1 MSWQTP
7 AMLSPYRV
15 LDLCDH
21 RGHLAGAILAA
32 LGAEVIAIEPPGGSA
47 ARRLGPF
54 VDDVAGPDRSLT
66 HLAYNRDKRSV
77 VLDLATEAGRAALRE
92 LAAGADVL
100 LESEDPGVLA
110 GLGLG
115 YDDLAALNPA
125 LVYASL
131 TPFGQDGPKAH
142 YAHSDLMVMASS
154 CTLALT
160 GDTDRAPVRVT
171 VPQGYH
177 FGAASAAG
185 AVLVTLHERARSGLG
200 QHVDVAAQAVATLGT
215 QCGVLAAG
223 VNAPVGIRAAGGA
236 RLGIIDIR
244 LVYPCADGWVSI
256 THVFGPVIGPA
267 SGRLVAWA
275 HEEGFCD
282 RDLVD
287 KNWAD
292 YAVLLESGEEPIEN
306 WERAKAAV
314 EALCRSKTKAELLEG
329 AMTRGLYLA
338 PIASPR
344 DVAESE
350 QLAHRGYFAPM
361 QLPDEP
367 ERAVAAPAFF
377 AKLTGVAQP
386 VLGRAP
392 RLGEHTDAV
401 LAEPR
406 RRPAVGTPHPPAAE
420 GDGPLAGLKVLD
432 FTWSIAGPHH
442 TRVLADCGA
451 TVVKVESTTRLD
463 AARGYQPIHDNVGGA
478 EQSAL
483 FDTMN
488 AGKHSLTLDLSRPE
502 GLAVARDLVRWADV
516 VCESY
521 TPKAM
526 RAWGLDY
533 AGVRALNPSVVMLST
548 CLAGQDGPLALFAGF
563 GNLGAALAGFYGLA
577 GWPDRAPAGP
587 FGAYTDYTS
596 THFMLATL
604 LAALD
609 HRRRTGEGAY
619 IDLSQ
624 AEAASWFLLPA
635 LLDWTVNG
643 RVMSRIGNADP
654 QLSPHG
660 VYRCAGAD
668 DWVAIACRDDADW
681 ARLAGV
687 MGRAELAEVPTAER
701 LARREEFDALVEAWT
716 STVGRFEVESTL
728 QAAGVPAHVVQTS
741 ADCLADPQ
749 LRHRGHFLRL
759 EHPDRLCLVEN
770 TRFRLSRTPPV
781 VRARAPFL
789 GEHTFEVLSE
799 LLGYDVDRI
808 ADLAAAEALG

>member
-1 MSWQTP
+1 
-7 AMLSPYRV
+7 MLSPYRV

-21 RGHLAGAILAA
+21 RGHLAGAILAG
-32 LGAEVIAIEPPGGSA
+32 LGADVVAVEPPDGSA

-66 HLAYNRDKRSV
+66 HLAYNRNKRSV
-77 VLDLATEAGRAALRE
+77 VLDVTTQDGREQLRA

-110 GLGLG
+110 ALGLG
-115 YDDLAALNPA
+115 YADLAAVNPS

-131 TPFGQDGPKAH
+131 TPFGQHGPKAG
-142 YAHSDLMVMASS
+142 YAHTDLTVMASA
-154 CTLALT
+154 CTLNLT
-160 GDTDRAPVRVT
+160 GDSDRPPVRVT

-185 AVLVTLHERARSGLG
+185 AVMVALHERARSGLG
-200 QHVDVAAQAVATLGT
+200 QHIDVAAQCVATLGT
-215 QCGVLAAG
+215 QTGVLAAG
-223 VNAPVGIRAAGGA
+223 VNAPVGRRAAGGA

-287 KNWAD
+287 KNWCD

-314 EALCRSKTKAELLEG
+314 EALCLSKTKVELLAE
-329 AMTRGLYLA
+329 AMIRGLYLA

-344 DVAESE
+344 DVLASK
-350 QLAHRGYFAPM
+350 QLAHRGFFRPID
-361 QLPDEP
+361 LPDDP
-367 ERAVAAPAFF
+367 ERTVQAPAFF
-377 AKLTGVAQP
+377 TRVHGVDQP
-386 VLGRAP
+386 QLGRAP
-392 RLGEHTDAV
+392 RLGEHTVEV
-401 LAEPR
+401 LAEPP
-406 RRPAVGTPHPPAAE
+406 RRPSAPAQPAGAPAAAALAA
-420 GDGPLAGLKVLD
+420 LAGLKVLD

-451 TVVKVESTTRLD
+451 TVVKVESTVRLD
-463 AARGYQPIHDNVGGA
+463 AARGYQPIHDNVAGA

-488 AGKHSLTLDLSRPE
+488 AGKHSITLDLSRPE

-526 RAWGLDY
+526 RAWGFDY
-533 AGVRALNPSVVMLST
+533 AGLQALNPSVVMLST
-548 CLAGQDGPLALFAGF
+548 CLAGQDGPLANFAGF

-604 LAALD
+604 LAAID
-609 HRRRTGEGAY
+609 HRRRTGQGCH

-624 AEAASWFLLPA
+624 AEAASWFLAPA
-635 LLDWTVNG
+635 LLDWSVNG
-643 RVMSRIGNADP
+643 RVMERTGNTD
-654 QLSPHG
+654 LEMVPHG
-660 VYRCAGAD
+660 VYPAAGED
-668 DWVAIACRDDADW
+668 RWVAVSCRDDADW

-687 MGRAELAEVPTAER
+687 LGRPDLASLTTGQRREREAEL
-701 LARREEFDALVEAWT
+701 DALVAAWT
-716 STVGRFEVESTL
+716 AGRDPLEVEATL
-728 QAAGVPAHVVQTS
+728 QAEQVPAHLVAGS

-749 LRHRGHFLRL
+749 LAHRHHFLVL
-759 EHPDRLCLVEN
+759 DHPDRRCLVEN
-770 TRFRLSRTPPV
+770 TRFRLLRTPPV
-781 VRARAPFL
+781 VQRRAPFL

-799 LLGYDVDRI
+799 MLGYDADRI